1 MKTTIGEG
9 PHYTISASQKFS
21 PTNRNPGPADYQ
33 PEDGIIHEKNP
44 QWKFS
49 NNKNGNHE
57 GPITSPNRLGP
68 GEYTMK
74 TTIGEGP
81 HYTISASQKFD
92 PANNNPGP
100 ADY

>member
-1 MKTTIGEG
+1 M
-9 PHYTISASQKFS
+9 
-21 PTNRNPGPADYQ
+21 
-33 PEDGIIHEKNP
+33 IHEKNP

-74 TTIGEGP
+74 TNIGEGP
-81 HYTISASQKFD
+81 HYTISAS
-92 PANNNPGP
+92 
-100 ADY
+100 